1 MVREGLGR
9 RSVGRFGGVFDL
21 TFLIWLRKRLSSNT
35 DSNTEAATR
44 GLHNTRTPPAH
55 AGGGHHDPIPG
66 TGAAAPPW

>member
-35 DSNTEAATR
+35 DSNTEACNS
-44 GLHNTRTPPAH
+44 GTPQHQNSTSARWWR
-55 AGGGHHDPIPG
+55 
-66 TGAAAPPW
+66 PP